1 MTALPDQDAATAY
14 GSRLLRGERTLL
26 RPATEHDLAAVETW
40 WNDPE
45 QAVLQQS
52 TVLPRPVGR
61 AAEALREWSTNAS
74 PGAVGFA
81 VVELADGM
89 LAGHATLFG
98 GALPHRCATLAIIL
112 GPHAVG
118 RGLGPDAV
126 GALVD
131 YGFDEL
137 GLHRIELRTAAF
149 NTRAQA
155 AYRRA
160 GFTEEGRRRD
170 AVFHA
175 GAFHDE
181 VLMAVLAHERGRG

>member
-1 MTALPDQDAATAY
+1 MSALEHQDAATEY
-14 GSRLLRGERTLL
+14 GRRLLRGERTLL
-26 RPATEHDLAAVETW
+26 RPATEQDLATIDAW

-45 QAVLQQS
+45 QAILQHS
-52 TVLPRPVGR
+52 TVLPAPAGR
-61 AAEALREWSTNAS
+61 TAELLRAWSANAS
-74 PGAVGFA
+74 AGAVGFA
-81 VVELADGM
+81 VVELSDAT
-89 LAGHATLFG
+89 LAGHATLYG
-98 GALPHRCATLAIIL
+98 GALPQRCATLAIIL

-126 GALVD
+126 GTLVD

-149 NTRAQA
+149 NTRARA

-160 GFTEEGRRRD
+160 GFVEEGVRRD
-170 AVFHA
+170 AFFHA

-181 VLMAVLAHERGRG
+181 VLMSVLSHERSRA